1 MAHSDLNTLLN
12 VLLPFAELML
22 TEDGEFYP
30 FGAKMSLDGEVVN
43 VGAKIE
49 GEEHPPSQGLIELLT
64 QNFQQQ
70 TNEGRLLAAGI
81 CYDARTTLPDENRSS
96 NAVCCS
102 LEHLSGEA
110 VDVYVPYERDVDGKV
125 RYGQVFATLRT
136 PEFFSFAQ
144 PE

>member
-1 MAHSDLNTLLN
+1 MAHPDLNRLLN

-22 TEDGEFYP
+22 SEDGEFYP

-43 VGAKIE
+43 FGARVE
-49 GEEHPPSQGLIELLT
+49 DEEHPPSQSLIELLT
-64 QNFQQQ
+64 QYFQQQ

-81 CYDARTTLPDENRSS
+81 CYEVRTTLPEENRPSD
-96 NAVCCS
+96 AVCCS

-110 VDVYVPYERDVDGKV
+110 VDVYVPYERDLDGKV
-125 RYGQVFATLRT
+125 RYGGIFAALRT
-136 PEFFSFAQ
+136 PKFFSFAQ